1 MNTPK
6 SALFVCLG
14 NICRSPSA
22 EAIMA
27 KLAQNQGLNI
37 RFDSAGT
44 ANYHIGKQPDTRAIQ
59 VGRSLGFDL
68 SPLRARQV
76 GKQDFYE
83 FEVIF
88 AMDADNIANLQKIAP
103 PDATATVMMFDD
115 TPIADPYYGDIT
127 DFEQMFAHIKDTAH
141 RHLATWN

>member
-22 EAIMA
+22 EAVMT

-44 ANYHIGKQPDTRAIQ
+44 ANYHIGKAPDDRAIQ
-59 VGRSLGFDL
+59 VGRSLSFDL

-76 GKQDFYE
+76 SKQDFYE

-88 AMDADNIANLQKIAP
+88 AMDADNLANLQKIAP
-103 PDATATVMMFDD
+103 PNATAKVMMFDD
-115 TPIADPYYGDIT
+115 TPVADPYYGDIT
-127 DFEQMFAHIKDTAH
+127 DFEQMFAHIEDTAR

>member
-14 NICRSPSA
+14 NICRSPSV
-22 EAIMA
+22 EAVMT

-44 ANYHIGKQPDTRAIQ
+44 ANYHIGKAPDDRAIQ

-76 GKQDFYE
+76 SKQDFYE

-88 AMDADNIANLQKIAP
+88 AMDADNLANLQKIAP
-103 PDATATVMMFDD
+103 PDATAKVMMFDD
-115 TPIADPYYGDIT
+115 TPVADPYYGDIT
-127 DFEQMFAHIKDTAH
+127 DFEQMFAHIEDTAH

>member
-22 EAIMA
+22 EAVMT

-44 ANYHIGKQPDTRAIQ
+44 ANYHLGKAPDNRAIQ

-76 GKQDFYE
+76 SKQDFYE

-88 AMDADNIANLQKIAP
+88 AMDADNLANLQKIAP
-103 PDATATVMMFDD
+103 PDATAKVMMFDD

-127 DFEQMFAHIKDTAH
+127 DFEQMFAHIAGTAH